1 MPKLKIPSKYS
12 EKVVGLV
19 ETLNEQG
26 FSIRFEK
33 GNFKSSSCI
42 VEGQKQFIINKSYT
56 NHTNRI
62 IFKEC
67 SNKTEFL
74 EQFELH

>member
-56 NHTNRI
+56 NDQVLKFLKEI
-62 IFKEC
+62 IEKNDNTT
-67 SNKTEFL
+67 STP
-74 EQFELH
+74 